1 MDTHSLSSLLTV
13 TRWARLTNFAGFVV
27 SGPDARTFLQGQ
39 LTNDIE
45 SATAEHHQRT
55 GYCSPKGRLLT
66 TMLQWRLDETSWA
79 HLLPAESLDRV
90 LKRLSMFVLR
100 SKVTFSPSNE
110 SLCAIGLWGTAA
122 EQLSSRSASE
132 LEGRSFAISMTSASD
147 AAVAA
152 VPACHLL
159 MDTPCAALGLRGWLV
174 GPSEAIHQIIA
185 PLATAQELPEAAWLF
200 SEIGSGKAWVG
211 EKTQDIFVPQMVN
224 FELIRGVSFTKGCYL
239 GQEVVARSQY
249 LGKLKRRTFR
259 ADLSGTEVQRLNIP
273 ISELPGQDVWSS
285 VFPAEPCGRVV
296 AAAPVFDTEGRSQAG
311 AALLIELTLSAWDA
325 GGLAIGSLNGPTLE
339 AGHLP
344 YGLADAA

>member
-132 LEGRSFAISMTSASD
+132 LEGRSFAISMTSTSD

-174 GPSEAIHQIIA
+174 GPSEAIHQLIA

-224 FELIRGVSFTKGCYL
+224 FELIRGVSFTKGCYP

-296 AAAPVFDTEGRSQAG
+296 AAAPVFDTEGRSQGG